1 MDPVRSFF
9 NTDKIWMH
17 DYFPVY
23 MKIALE
29 LGPSARACEIGVQN
43 GESLRMWQSLF
54 PTGQVTGVDCDA
66 GAVFPAG
73 ARRVIKYQHDPEL
86 ASLGSFDLIVD
97 DASHNGKLTRRTFD
111 ILWENVT
118 PGGYY
123 VIEDWF
129 IGLEKYTDDAYDPSM
144 LETARS
150 FIEILTKN
158 SGCESVTY
166 RYGLIILRKAAC
178 A

>member
-1 MDPVRSFF
+1 MKSYF
-9 NTDKIWMH
+9 NTDKIFLH
-17 DYFPVY
+17 GYFPFY
-23 MKIALE
+23 MDIARE
-29 LGPSARACEIGVQN
+29 LGPSARVCEIGVQK

-54 PTGQVTGVDCDA
+54 PMGPVTGVDIDVNN
-66 GAVFPAG
+66 AVFPPG
-73 ARRVIKYQHDPEL
+73 VRKVLRFQDDPEL

-97 DASHNGKLTRRTFD
+97 DASHNGILTRRTFD
-111 ILWENVT
+111 IMWQCLS
-118 PGGYY
+118 PGGFY
-123 VIEDWF
+123 VVEDWF

-150 FIEILTKN
+150 FIEMLTKN
-158 SGCESVTY
+158 SDCESVTY